1 MDAAQVPARNRLS
14 RIICSLAVAC
24 GAFVSGTTGLQNAVA
39 NGDTRTISLVH
50 LNSHESL
57 TVTFRRDGRYDRD
70 GLKQLNWFLRD
81 WRTQDMTTMDPK
93 LFDILWAVERESGS
107 RGPIQVLSAYR
118 SPNTNAM
125 LRRRSRAVAEHS
137 QHMLGRAIDFNL
149 PDVPMNKVRAIG
161 MRLQRGGVGYYP
173 NVPFVHLDTGNVRA
187 WPRMPRVELARLF
200 PDGRTVHLPADG
212 KPLPGYDVAKAQ
224 ILARGDAVGGER
236 YAVAS
241 NSSSGGGR
249 SFLARLFGGGDDE
262 DEAPEAPVTQVASAR
277 TGDDAGTRRFF
288 LRQSPAARSGPVE
301 AQPAARQPA
310 PVAVASL
317 ADTTPAAPA
326 QLPVPRPAD
335 LLPAAAPA
343 SEAAEAAPAVAALM
357 PKLMLMPLPPPR
369 PQDTQVA
376 RLVDVPAPPVRPA
389 VVASLA
395 PMAPSAPAVAAPPPP
410 PQTAEK
416 APASP
421 QSMEALVALAA
432 TAPAQPKRSLS
443 PTAPVVAALS
453 YAPAHAG
460 PPARPAAPGQAQ
472 AQATSQVSNPP
483 ESAARR
489 GAAANPLQPLFRAE
503 VTGVRPAQRPN
514 VVVAQA
520 RLVAVA
526 DRPVAQAPR
535 QVVASSFAKS
545 ASPDLSFGA
554 FTGPAVKPLPTLQF
568 SSR

>member
-1 MDAAQVPARNRLS
+1 MDAAQVPARNRLA

-24 GAFVSGTTGLQNAVA
+24 GAIVSGTTGLQNAVA

-81 WRTQDMTTMDPK
+81 WRTQDMTNMDPK

-149 PDVPMNKVRAIG
+149 PDVPMAKVRAIG

-173 NVPFVHLDTGNVRA
+173 NVPFVHLDTGSVRA

-212 KPLPGYDVAKAQ
+212 KPLPGYEIAKAQ
-224 ILARGDAVGGER
+224 ILARGDGVAGER

-241 NSSSGGGR
+241 NGSSGGGR
-249 SFLARLFGGGDDE
+249 SFLARLFGGGKDE
-262 DEAPEAPVTQVASAR
+262 DEDVAPAPATQVASAR
-277 TGDDAGTRRFF
+277 TGDDAGTRSFF
-288 LRQSPAARSGPVE
+288 LRQSPAARNQPAE
-301 AQPAARQPA
+301 AQPSRRPA

-317 ADTTPAAPA
+317 ADTAPAAPA

-343 SEAAEAAPAVAALM
+343 QEAAEAAPVVAALV
-357 PKLMLMPLPPPR
+357 PKVTPLPPPR
-369 PQDTQVA
+369 PQDTQMA
-376 RLVDVPAPPVRPA
+376 RVVDLPMPPVRPS
-389 VVASLA
+389 VVAALA
-395 PMAPSAPAVAAPPPP
+395 PAAPSAPAVASPP

-416 APASP
+416 ASP
-421 QSMEALVALAA
+421 SPESMEALVALAA
-432 TAPAQPKRSLS
+432 TAPAQPKRALS
-443 PTAPVVAALS
+443 PAAPVVAAMS
-453 YAPAHAG
+453 YAPPARPG
-460 PPARPAAPGQAQ
+460 PPARPVPAQ
-472 AQATSQVSNPP
+472 ASPQAA
-483 ESAARR
+483 SAADRATR
-489 GAAANPLQPLFRAE
+489 QGTAPNPLQPLFRAE
-503 VTGVRPAQRPN
+503 VTGVRPAQKPN

-520 RLVAVA
+520 KLVTVA
-526 DRPVAQAPR
+526 DRPVVQAPR

-554 FTGPAVKPLPTLQF
+554 FTGPAVKPLATVQF
-568 SSR
+568 ATR